1 MISFRLTDQ
10 EYERFRQLCSVRG
23 HGSVSAMVR
32 AAVHHLLGETD
43 LQDLPPHQP
52 EIQTRVAILES
63 HVATL
68 AAALANIDARLT
80 PPRSDQAQAA
90 AQ

>member
-1 MISFRLTDQ
+1 MISFRLTDH

-32 AAVHHLLGETD
+32 AAVNHLLGETP
-43 LQDLPPHQP
+43 LEEMPLQP

-80 PPRSDQAQAA
+80 PTQTQTR
-90 AQ
+90 

>member
-10 EYERFRQLCSVRG
+10 EYERFRQLCSVQG

-32 AAVHHLLGETD
+32 AAVNQLLGEVD
-43 LQDLPPHQP
+43 LDEFPPQP

-68 AAALANIDARLT
+68 AAALASIDARL
-80 PPRSDQAQAA
+80 PAPREQAQAA
-90 AQ
+90 AR